1 MVRIPKNE
9 GVFRLAMRDV
19 FKRIGGR
26 AVVDSVVDRFYDYM
40 LTDDRVK
47 HFFTNVNM
55 DKQRQ
60 HQKDFITYAL
70 GGSTKYDGKD
80 LRSAHQHL
88 VDRLGLSDAHFDAT
102 VENLVTAMRDLN
114 VPGDLIEEAGK
125 IVESTRNEVLCR

>member
-1 MVRIPKNE
+1 
-9 GVFRLAMRDV
+9 
-19 FKRIGGR
+19 
-26 AVVDSVVDRFYDYM
+26 
-40 LTDDRVK
+40 
-47 HFFTNVNM
+47 M

-70 GGSTKYDGKD
+70 GGSTKYEGND

-88 VDRLGLSDAHFDAT
+88 VDRMGLSDEHFDAT